1 MYKKIENLNYLNKHF
16 SAMIL
21 FILAT
26 LYLGSCLVPNKS
38 ENLTLQIKTLIGKTI
53 TLEVESSDTINTVK
67 AKIQDKEGTL
77 PDQQCLIF
85 AGNQLDDDR
94 TLAYYNIQNE
104 STLHLVLNLRGGML
118 VRVKTLTG
126 TVVVIFAVSSI
137 TVKDF
142 KNKVYERLGIP
153 PVQQRFFFGSRAL
166 ENARTLADY
175 NIQNEST
182 LHLVE
187 RMPGRM
193 QIFVKTSN
201 EKTII
206 LEVKSSDTIHAIKA
220 KIQEKE
226 GIPFDRQRLW
236 FMDRYLS
243 SALTLA
249 ECGITADDTVC
260 QTKKYMQIF
269 IKSYDGKTKTI
280 DVESTDSIL
289 AVKLKLSAKLKD
301 EDNSIV
307 LPEDMRLLFAGY
319 QLEDH
324 KILADYNI
332 QRESTLHLVLR
343 LRGGMHH
350 ATSTGKAKDKA
361 ETAFTESMEQQ
372 AINA

>member
-1 MYKKIENLNYLNKHF
+1 
-16 SAMIL
+16 MIL
-21 FILAT
+21 LLQIAT
-26 LYLGSCLVPNKS
+26 LFLGVCLLPNMSKIWK
-38 ENLTLQIKTLIGKTI
+38 LQIKTLIGKTT
-53 TLEVESSDTINTVK
+53 TLVVDPTDTIARVK
-67 AKIQDKEGTL
+67 AKLHDKEGII
-77 PDQQCLIF
+77 PEQQCLIF
-85 AGNQLDDDR
+85 AGKQLEDDR
-94 TLAYYNIQNE
+94 TLADYNIENE
-104 STLHLVLNLRGGML
+104 STLHMVLNLRGGML
-118 VRVKTLTG
+118 IRVKTLTG
-126 TVVVIFAVSSI
+126 TVIMIFAVSSM

-142 KNKVYERLGIP
+142 KKNVYERLGIL

-166 ENARTLADY
+166 ENACTLSDY

-206 LEVKSSDTIHAIKA
+206 LEVKSSDTIDTIKA
-220 KIQEKE
+220 KIQDNE

-243 SALTLA
+243 GALTLD

-319 QLEDH
+319 QLEDSQT
-324 KILADYNI
+324 LAKYNI

-350 ATSTGKAKDKA
+350 KTSTGKVEDEAD
-361 ETAFTESMEQQ
+361 TAFTESMEQQ
-372 AINA
+372 ANNAHE

>member
-1 MYKKIENLNYLNKHF
+1 MFHMAVRL
-16 SAMIL
+16 L
-21 FILAT
+21 FWFIP
-26 LYLGSCLVPNKS
+26 VMMMS
-38 ENLTLQIKTLIGKTI
+38 ENRTINVKSHDRTI
-53 TLEVESSDTINTVK
+53 TLGVESSDTIDTVK
-67 AKIQDKEGTL
+67 AKIQDKEGIP

-85 AGNQLDDDR
+85 AGKQLEDDR
-94 TLAYYNIQNE
+94 TLAYYNIENE
-104 STLHLVLNLRGGML
+104 STLNLVLNLRGGML
-118 VRVKTLTG
+118 IRVKTLTG
-126 TVVVIFAVSSI
+126 TVIMIFVVSSI

-142 KNKVYERLGIP
+142 KNKIYEKLGIP

-193 QIFVKTSN
+193 QIFVKTSD

-206 LEVKSSDTIHAIKA
+206 LEVKSSDTIHTIKA

-243 SALTLA
+243 GALTLA

-289 AVKLKLSAKLKD
+289 SVKLWLSAKLKD

-350 ATSTGKAKDKA
+350 ETSTGKTKDNMEDEA

-372 AINA
+372 ANNAHE